1 VNLLDWFEKGLTYD
15 EYKAQMQVNRDE
27 MTAVYEQLRLTDAT
41 KAALLS
47 LKGFSTKVIVLTEDW
62 CGDALMN
69 NPILMKL
76 AEELQLDVR
85 FVLRDN
91 NLELMDQY
99 LTNGTAR
106 SIPIFIFI
114 DDEGNEKEVW
124 GPRAAEAQNFVDSLR
139 AELPSKESEDFQD
152 KQKEMFK
159 KVKQTYMED
168 KELWQAVATSIVSK
182 LEKERSSL

>member
-1 VNLLDWFEKGLTYD
+1 MNLLDWFEKGLTYA
-15 EYKAQMQVNRDE
+15 EYKEQMQVNREE
-27 MTAVYEQLRLTDAT
+27 MTSVYEQFQLTDAT
-41 KAALLS
+41 KAALSS
-47 LKGFSTKVIVLTEDW
+47 LKGFATKVIVLTEDW

-85 FVLRDN
+85 FVLRDS

-114 DDEGNEKEVW
+114 NDEGNEKAVW
-124 GPRAAEAQNFVDSLR
+124 GPRAAEAQNFVDNLR

-152 KQKEMFK
+152 KQKDMFK
-159 KVKQTYMED
+159 KVKHTYMED
-168 KELWQAVATSIVSK
+168 KELWQAVAASIVHK
-182 LEKERSSL
+182 LKNER